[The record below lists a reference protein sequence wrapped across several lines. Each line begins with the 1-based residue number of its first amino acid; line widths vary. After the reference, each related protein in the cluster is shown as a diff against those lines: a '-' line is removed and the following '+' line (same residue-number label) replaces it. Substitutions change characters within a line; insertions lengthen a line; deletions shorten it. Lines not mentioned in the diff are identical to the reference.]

1 MKREVDRKEFQKVV
15 INLIAHMYVMDF
27 YNIVTII
34 IVFHTSHDGVS
45 GIIKYLTSKSQK
57 AIGVIY
63 YFGRLEVVLS

>member
-15 INLIAHMYVMDF
+15 INLMAHMCVMDF

-34 IVFHTSHDGVS
+34 IVFHNSHDGVS
-45 GIIKYLTSKSQK
+45 GIIKYLISESQK

-63 YFGRLEVVLS
+63 YFG